1 MFPQILHLSEIKN
14 GAIQRENWSR
24 DRGVQNL
31 AVTLQLGET
40 ELLTAP
46 ANFRKNSQEIVNFF
60 MWQIKTGKLMDKTR
74 LTELR

>member
-46 ANFRKNSQEIVNFF
+46 ANFVRHGFADLF
-60 MWQIKTGKLMDKTR
+60 TFADYTGAINYVG
-74 LTELR
+74 